1 MSDTKYKPQIP
12 DVMEAIFDAVYL
24 TFDLVAGIL
33 FFALSKGKL
42 LFILYGVL
50 TLTLCGGDAF
60 HLIPRIIRAVR
71 GSSDKIKK
79 QLGIGLQ
86 VSSVT
91 MTVFYIVLLYIWK
104 LTFPEMT
111 APAAIEAVVWV
122 SAIVRI
128 VICMLP
134 QNNWC
139 SEDGNMKLS
148 IIRNAV
154 FAVTG
159 IGIII
164 LYALSGNMYGYHMTR
179 MVAAIIISFGCYL
192 PVTLLSKKY
201 PKVGLLMIPKTCAY
215 IWVIVMGLQLLLAAV

>member
-1 MSDTKYKPQIP
+1 MKQNNYKPQIP
-12 DVMEAIFDAVYL
+12 DVMEAIFDAAYL
-24 TFDLVAGIL
+24 IFDLIAGLL
-33 FFALSKGKL
+33 FFFFSQGDP
-42 LFILYGVL
+42 LFILYEIL

-60 HLIPRIIRAVR
+60 HLVPRILRAVR
-71 GSSDKIKK
+71 GSNDKIKR

-86 VSSVT
+86 VSSIT
-91 MTVFYIVLLYIWK
+91 MTVFYIILMYIWK
-104 LTFPEMT
+104 LTFPELA
-111 APAAIEAVVWV
+111 APGSIEAVVWI

-128 VICMLP
+128 VICLFP

-139 SEDGNMKLS
+139 SEEGNLKLS
-148 IIRNAV
+148 VIRNAV

-164 LYALSGNMYGYHMTR
+164 LYAMSGNTYGYHMTR

-192 PVTLLSKKY
+192 PVTLFSKTK

-215 IWVIVMGLQLLLAAV
+215 MWIIAMGLQLLF